1 MSQHLPKLLF
11 VGAGNIAQSIIKGII
26 KARPNAAKQILATA
40 PSEKNLRVLETTIG
54 CQTALLPQAQVH
66 LDSFKPD
73 YVFLC
78 VKPQVLLTSI
88 KEPSDNLL
96 ALLLRNIPLSCKTI
110 SLAAGIQS
118 NVITRAF
125 YLPATNLVRLMLN
138 TSAEIGSTS
147 ALYHVHPKFE
157 KEEEQKLEELFKLVG
172 QVVLKMNDEH
182 LMDVATGVCGSGIAF
197 FYEMIQTISD
207 ISVKNGLNRQD
218 ATLIAAQLSKSAGDM
233 LLNKRLH
240 PYQLRDEV
248 TSPAGTTI
256 YGLDSWHE
264 HSTGQ
269 KIGKAFQASID
280 RARGLS
286 ETIKVE
292 LEKNKAINVVE

>member
-1 MSQHLPKLLF
+1 
-11 VGAGNIAQSIIKGII
+11 
-26 KARPNAAKQILATA
+26 
-40 PSEKNLRVLETTIG
+40 
-54 CQTALLPQAQVH
+54 
-66 LDSFKPD
+66 
-73 YVFLC
+73 
-78 VKPQVLLTSI
+78 
-88 KEPSDNLL
+88 
-96 ALLLRNIPLSCKTI
+96 
-110 SLAAGIQS
+110 
-118 NVITRAF
+118 
-125 YLPATNLVRLMLN
+125 
-138 TSAEIGSTS
+138 
-147 ALYHVHPKFE
+147 
-157 KEEEQKLEELFKLVG
+157 
-172 QVVLKMNDEH
+172 MNDEH

>member
-26 KARPNAAKQILATA
+26 KARPNAAKQIMATA
-40 PSEKNLRVLETTIG
+40 PSEKNLSVLESTIG
-54 CQTALLPQAQVH
+54 CRTTLLPQAHNQ
-66 LDSFKPD
+66 LGSFKPD

-96 ALLLRNIPLSCKTI
+96 AILLRNIPLSCKTI
-110 SLAAGIQS
+110 SLAAGIQTS
-118 NVITRAF
+118 IFTQAF
-125 YLPATNLVRLMLN
+125 SLPETNLVRLMLN

-147 ALYHVHPKFE
+147 ALYHVNSKFQ
-157 KEEEQKLEELFKLVG
+157 KEEELKLEELFKLVG
-172 QVVLKMNDEH
+172 QVVLKISDER

-233 LLNKRLH
+233 LLNKRSH

-269 KIGKAFQASID
+269 RIGKAFQASID
-280 RARGLS
+280 RAKELS
-286 ETIKVE
+286 ETIRGE
-292 LEKNKAINVVE
+292 LKKTEDVHVAE